1 MAEDARLVSLDVK
14 SLYTNVPVE
23 EAIQLA
29 VQMVYEN
36 PERPPVE
43 KKVFVKVGSGERAF
57 RI

>member
-43 KKVFVKVGSGERAF
+43 KMVFVNVGSGEHAF